1 MKNVLIV
8 APHPD
13 DETLGC
19 GGTIL
24 KYVSKNIKFHWLII
38 TKMTKEAGYSSK
50 QIISR
55 TNEIK
60 IIKKKYNFSTV
71 FEMNFLTARLDTYPL
86 SLIIKEM
93 SKVIKDIKPDTIFFP
108 NRNDIHTDHRITFDA
123 VIASTKSFNFDF
135 VKNLLVYETLSE
147 THISMMSDKNDFIP
161 NLWIDINKQINKKI
175 DIMKIYKSEFKK
187 FPHPRSIDCIKSLAK
202 LRGSEVNLL
211 AAEAFKVLRKVY
223 K

>member
-24 KYVSKNIKFHWLII
+24 KYISKNIKFHWLIVTRI
-38 TKMTKEAGYSSK
+38 TKEAGYSDS
-50 QIISR
+50 QIILR
-55 TNEIK
+55 HKEINK
-60 IIKKKYNFSTV
+60 IKKKYNFNSVT
-71 FEMNFLTARLDTYPL
+71 EMNFFTAKLDTYPL
-86 SLIIKEM
+86 SLIIKEI
-93 SKVIKDIKPDTIFFP
+93 SKVIKKIKPDTIFFP

-123 VIASTKSFNFDF
+123 VIASTKSFNSDF
-135 VKNLLVYETLSE
+135 IKNLIVYETLSE
-147 THISMMSDKNDFIP
+147 THISMISDNNDFIP
-161 NLWIDINKQINKKI
+161 NLWIDIDKQINKKI
-175 DIMKIYKSEFKK
+175 SIMKIYKSEFKN

-202 LRGSEVNLL
+202 LRGSEVNLR
-211 AAEAFKVLRKVY
+211 AAEAFKILRKVY